1 MGKNK
6 SKKIRNWKA
15 RQVVE
20 GVIDDRE
27 TKELAEKV
35 IIDDPQVKQKR
46 KKHNYRTFTCPYSK
60 IFISR
65 KVNLF

>member
-46 KKHNYRTFTCPYSK
+46 KKNRNTEPLLIRIQNFS
-60 IFISR
+60 
-65 KVNLF
+65 